1 MLDSR
6 GLIVVVSSPSGAGRT
21 TIVRR
26 VLPQDETIRYSTSVT
41 TRPKRLGEKEG
52 KDYFFVSEKEFK
64 QRVERGEF
72 VEWAEVHGFMYATPR
87 APVVEVIQQGGV
99 IILDID
105 IQGAMRVKEEFPDC
119 VTVFIAP
126 PSLESLEKR
135 LRNRGTD
142 SEELIRRK
150 LQDALREVAK
160 IPGYDYLII
169 NDDLNTAVKQ
179 LRAVLEA
186 ERCRTKR
193 AQYSITA

>member
-1 MLDSR
+1 MNSK

-41 TRPKRLGEKEG
+41 TRPKRLGEEEG
-52 KDYFFVSEKEFK
+52 KDYFFVSEKEFM
-64 QRVERGEF
+64 QMVERGEF

-87 APVVEVIQQGGV
+87 APVVEVIQQGG
-99 IILDID
+99 IMILDID
-105 IQGAMRVKEEFPDC
+105 VQGTMRVKEEFPDC

-142 SEELIRRK
+142 SEELIRQK

-169 NDDLNTAVKQ
+169 NDDLDTAVRQ
-179 LRAVLEA
+179 LQAVLEA

>member
-1 MLDSR
+1 MNSE
-6 GLIVVVSSPSGAGRT
+6 GLMVVVSSPSGAGRT

-26 VLPQDETIRYSTSVT
+26 VVPQDETIRYSTSVT

-87 APVVEVIQQGGV
+87 APVVQVIQQGGF

-105 IQGAMRVKEEFPDC
+105 VQGTMRVEEEFPDC

-126 PSLESLEKR
+126 PSLENLEQR

-169 NDDLNTAVKQ
+169 NDDLDTAVRQ
-179 LRAVLEA
+179 LQAVLEA

-193 AQYSITA
+193 VQYSITP

>member
-1 MLDSR
+1 M
-6 GLIVVVSSPSGAGRT
+6 IVVVSSPSGTGRT
-21 TIVRR
+21 TIIER
-26 VLPQDETIRYSTSVT
+26 VLREDRRLRYSTSVT
-41 TRPKRLGEKEG
+41 TRPQRPGEKEG

-64 QRVERGEF
+64 QRIERGEF

-87 APVVEVIQQGGV
+87 APLVEIVQQGGV

-105 IQGAMRVKEEFPDC
+105 IQGAMRIKEMFPDC

-126 PSLESLEKR
+126 PSLESLEER

-150 LQDALREVAK
+150 LQDALREAAK
-160 IPGYDYLII
+160 IPEYDYLIV
-169 NDDLNTAVKQ
+169 NDDLDTAVKQ
-179 LRAVLEA
+179 FQAILEA

>member
-1 MLDSR
+1 MNSE
-6 GLIVVVSSPSGAGRT
+6 GLMVVVSSPSGAGRT

-26 VLPQDETIRYSTSVT
+26 VVPQDETIRYSTSVT
-41 TRPKRLGEKEG
+41 TRPKRFGEKEG

-87 APVVEVIQQGGV
+87 APVVQVIQQGGF

-105 IQGAMRVKEEFPDC
+105 VQGTMRVKEEFPDC

-126 PSLESLEKR
+126 PSLENLEQR

-169 NDDLNTAVKQ
+169 NDDLDTAVRQ
-179 LRAVLEA
+179 LQAVLEA

-193 AQYSITA
+193 VHYSITP

>member
-1 MLDSR
+1 M
-6 GLIVVVSSPSGAGRT
+6 VVVSSPSGAGRT

-26 VLPQDETIRYSTSVT
+26 VVPQDETIRYSTSVT
-41 TRPKRLGEKEG
+41 TRPKRFGEKEG

-87 APVVEVIQQGGV
+87 APVVQVIQQGGF

-105 IQGAMRVKEEFPDC
+105 VQGTMRVKEEFPDC

-126 PSLESLEKR
+126 PSLENLEQR

-169 NDDLNTAVKQ
+169 NDDLDTAVRQ
-179 LRAVLEA
+179 LQAVLEA

-193 AQYSITA
+193 VQYSITP